1 MMKTITTDALVRRIN
16 RKLKA
21 DGKILR
27 KCRAKNMRAYLDFGD
42 FYLLSVY
49 SNGLLRRAVDVDALG
64 RELGVLKCDEAVA
77 GSH

>member
-1 MMKTITTDALVRRIN
+1 MKTITTDALVRRIN

-21 DGKILR
+21 DGRSVLR

-49 SNGLLRRAVDVDALG
+49 SNGLLRRAVALG